1 MPVRRQLSAFL
12 TAALLVICHG
22 AAQADDTACQAVL
35 EAIVKQTAVP
45 VHQKVSIES
54 AAAPGKPLL
63 SEIIRTG
70 DKMYMQIRGQWTS
83 RPYDNQKAATDA
95 REAMQKARHTC
106 TRLRNEA
113 VDGQAADLYSVQSKT
128 GQSSSDS
135 QIWIS
140 PTSGL
145 PLRQHTEIATGGG
158 GSSRHDVRFDY
169 RNVTAPAGVAH

>member
-1 MPVRRQLSAFL
+1 M
-12 TAALLVICHG
+12 
-22 AAQADDTACQAVL
+22 
-35 EAIVKQTAVP
+35 
-45 VHQKVSIES
+45 SIES

-113 VDGQAADLYSVQSKT
+113 VDGQAGVPPSAWRRRP
-128 GQSSSDS
+128 GHMEA
-135 QIWIS
+135 
-140 PTSGL
+140 SG
-145 PLRQHTEIATGGG
+145 
-158 GSSRHDVRFDY
+158 
-169 RNVTAPAGVAH
+169 